1 MKTEAAE
8 IATASVASKST
19 YAGAASMV
27 LGWIA
32 SNEAAIL
39 IGMLVAVAGF
49 LVNWYYKAKSDR
61 RAEALLQ
68 ARLDS
73 IKRLGRSDSDLAP
86 LAEDD

>member
-32 SNEAAIL
+32 SNEAAVL